1 MRGNANGLED
11 AGGGPGKSYLFL
23 LTAVHGAR
31 ARPRNRFTRR
41 WGGNAGKARGFS
53 ACPVRRRRSV
63 KIQAPGS
70 WLETSVSFAPPGV
83 LITASGL
90 QGV

>member
-23 LTAVHGAR
+23 LTAVY
-31 ARPRNRFTRR
+31 
-41 WGGNAGKARGFS
+41 
-53 ACPVRRRRSV
+53 
-63 KIQAPGS
+63 QAP
-70 WLETSVSFAPPGV
+70 ESVYPEMGRKRWESTRAFRVSGAPPTVRENSSTGFVFAPPGV